1 MVFADFGG
9 MKVKSIFIALSL
21 PTLFA
26 CLLLSITPLR
36 RAIAQTKPG
45 AETPGRQL
53 KRSSEIKALP
63 SKNKRWALVIGVD
76 DYTDPTI
83 TKLTGAAND
92 ARTLADALSKYAG
105 FPEDQVTLLSS
116 DQPSQLQPRR
126 STILRYL
133 SNLRANVPKD
143 GLLLVSFAGHGL
155 ERSGNA
161 FLLPSDAIGVND
173 MSLLEDTSIG
183 VERIKA
189 SIKGTGVSQVILILD
204 ACRTDPAPGRSG
216 GDNLMTDDFR
226 RNFKFDERNQE
237 IEAFATLYATSV
249 GERAYEYDLKRQG
262 YFTWALVEGMRGAA
276 ANAQGQVTLQ
286 RLVDYLHDSVPK
298 LVQRDLGGDKRQR
311 PFAIIE
317 GYRASDLVI
326 AVGTTGASGPTDVI
340 ASSGISEAAK
350 EQALWDA
357 VKEGDD
363 PQDYRDYLEKYPNGA
378 YAAAAQVKLRRLL
391 VAKGNATSA
400 QPASTPGSVTG
411 DSRVTA
417 SEVEKANPDKS
428 RITHNVRIRLNVG
441 GGILRYAQG
450 GELARSV
457 IFQNGLAAF
466 SGLTDGDY
474 NIEIIP
480 QDASYRPKKTSL
492 RVSGDTQAGFI
503 LARLEPAAFLGAIA
517 GDWTLPSGWT
527 FASGRIL
534 IHGRGTALPSDD
546 NYRDYKDFQL
556 STDVRMMNGIA
567 ASFAVRLI
575 DSQNYYLIQIT
586 GPNADEPYVL
596 RGFIVRNGVAQRFGT
611 VPIQQFSQTLKPG
624 KFFRIVLAMNDAEI
638 RVNMWDSETGDFLRL
653 GLLLDSS
660 RTFLNGAVGI
670 AARDGEQSEV
680 GQFAI
685 CVPPCAPSGGPT
697 EVTGALE
704 SRVVNS
710 QSPYGPVAGATVQII
725 NLDTQ
730 VQTATKTDADGHFVS
745 GALQPGRYK
754 LIVKAENFKDYVSQK
769 AQRIDIMITHR
780 TFPLPISLDPR

>member
-1 MVFADFGG
+1 MIELIKIRSPLLGTFALLVF
-9 MKVKSIFIALSL
+9 V
-21 PTLFA
+21 
-26 CLLLSITPLR
+26 CLLLNISPP
-36 RAIAQTKPG
+36 RATLAQTKPDS
-45 AETPGRQL
+45 ETRGRQL
-53 KRSSEIKALP
+53 QRSSEIKALP

-83 TKLTGAAND
+83 TKLNGAAND

-126 STILRYL
+126 STILRFL

-155 ERSGNA
+155 ERSSRA

-173 MSLLEDTSIG
+173 MSLLEDTSIS

-189 SIKGTGVSQVILILD
+189 SIKGTGVGQVILILD

-226 RNFKFDERNQE
+226 RNFKFDEGNKE

-249 GERAYEYDLKRQG
+249 GERAYEYDVKRQG
-262 YFTWALVEGMRGAA
+262 YFTWALVEGMRGEA

-286 RLVDYLHDSVPK
+286 RLIDYLQESVPK

-326 AVGTTGASGPTDVI
+326 AVGTTGARGPTNVI

-378 YAAAAQVKLRRLL
+378 YVAAAQVKLRRLL

-417 SEVEKANPDKS
+417 SEVEKTNPDKS
-428 RITHNVRIRLNVG
+428 RITHNVSIKLNVG

-457 IFQNGLAAF
+457 IFQNGLAVF

-480 QDASYRPKKTSL
+480 QDASYRPKKTTL

-503 LARLEPAAFLGAIA
+503 LARLEPAAFLGASA
-517 GDWTLPSGWT
+517 SGWTLPSGWT

-546 NYRDYKDFQL
+546 NYRDYRDFQL

-638 RVNMWDSETGDFLRL
+638 RVNVWDSETGDFLRL

-685 CVPPCAPSGGPT
+685 CVQGCAPSGGPT

-704 SRVVNS
+704 GRVNS
-710 QSPYGPVAGATVQII
+710 LTNQPVAGATVQII

-730 VQTATKTDADGHFVS
+730 VQTATKTDADGLFVS
-745 GALQPGRYK
+745 GSLQPGRYK

-769 AQRIDIMITHR
+769 AQRIDIMITNR
-780 TFPLPISLDPR
+780 TFPLPITLDPR